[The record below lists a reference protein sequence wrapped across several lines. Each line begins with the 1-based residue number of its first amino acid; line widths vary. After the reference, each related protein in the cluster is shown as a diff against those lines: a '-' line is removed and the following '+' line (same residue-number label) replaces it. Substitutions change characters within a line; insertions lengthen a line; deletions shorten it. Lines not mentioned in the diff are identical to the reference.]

1 MYSYHDRVSYSR
13 IDKDGLLG
21 VSDTVN
27 AMQDCCLFHS
37 EDVGHSA
44 LDLLK
49 KNRAWL
55 VSAWHVV
62 FKRRPVM
69 GERFTVF
76 FQKGKMSGKL
86 DTCRRSRCVPELS

>member
-62 FKRRPVM
+62 FKRRPV
-69 GERFTVF
+69 
-76 FQKGKMSGKL
+76 
-86 DTCRRSRCVPELS
+86 SRCIHGRISLKAFSDVVIF

>member
-37 EDVGHSA
+37 EDVG
-44 LDLLK
+44 LRFIK
-49 KNRAWL
+49 EKPRL
-55 VSAWHVV
+55 VS
-62 FKRRPVM
+62 
-69 GERFTVF
+69 ERMACCIQTPPDYGRAFHSTHMAV
-76 FQKGKMSGKL
+76 S
-86 DTCRRSRCVPELS
+86 V

>member
-49 KNRAWL
+49 EKPRL
-55 VSAWHVV
+55 VS
-62 FKRRPVM
+62 KRMARCIQTP
-69 GERFTVF
+69 
-76 FQKGKMSGKL
+76 SGYG
-86 DTCRRSRCVPELS
+86 RAFHGAYMAVSV